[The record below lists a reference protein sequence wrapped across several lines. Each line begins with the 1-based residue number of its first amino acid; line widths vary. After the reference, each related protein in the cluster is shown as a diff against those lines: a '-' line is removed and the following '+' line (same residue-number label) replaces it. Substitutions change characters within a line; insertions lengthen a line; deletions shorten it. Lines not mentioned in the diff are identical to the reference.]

1 MQVDDLHLQQVFF
14 KQFARKNQ
22 PPGLSAI
29 GKLVENGLS
38 ELTSVCAENVLIKTD
53 YDNHSFMIL
62 RRHYLLK

>member
-53 YDNHSFMIL
+53 YD
-62 RRHYLLK
+62 

>member
-1 MQVDDLHLQQVFF
+1 MLVDDLHLQQVFF
-14 KQFARKNQ
+14 KQFASKNQ

-53 YDNHSFMIL
+53 YD
-62 RRHYLLK
+62 